1 MKRLLFVV
9 AGLLV
14 SLNLAY
20 ANDLLFKASNGALNQ
35 NSVGVKKLTDK
46 EMAQVKGGWFNF
58 QRAPGFDFGNGPYRS
73 YAYFVFDETVSK
85 YATPASLSSAAI
97 KLGFDPK
104 YYGYDVKIVGK
115 IRWINGKKQH
125 FMQAGTSS
133 DNIGNIW
140 HYGVMTPVYQAFQRR
155 Y

>member
-1 MKRLLFVV
+1 
-9 AGLLV
+9 
-14 SLNLAY
+14 
-20 ANDLLFKASNGALNQ
+20 
-35 NSVGVKKLTDK
+35 
-46 EMAQVKGGWFNF
+46 MAQVKGGWFNF

-155 Y
+155 YWVNLCQSFLALAQNLLANLQKIQFQKKQNKKR